1 MVVVHGA
8 SRAFNRLG
16 VLGDHYVKTGIFEP
30 RWTEY
35 AHMIGGTWSMDP
47 PVTAHGK
54 RHVFEISQF
63 APDDEVEQLLIR
75 HVFIPKNGRRPSSET
90 QIVAGHDS
98 GRLRNCSTM

>member
-35 AHMIGGTWSMDP
+35 AHMIGGTWSMD
-47 PVTAHGK
+47 H
-54 RHVFEISQF
+54 R
-63 APDDEVEQLLIR
+63 
-75 HVFIPKNGRRPSSET
+75 
-90 QIVAGHDS
+90 
-98 GRLRNCSTM
+98 